1 MELFEETKKQ
11 YDHKRMFNYYLDKLS
26 EKFEGKLM
34 LSRKDVAN
42 TLSMSESTLY
52 RNMQKEADLPK
63 FKKIGGGHY
72 YFPLDGVAKWMAKQA
87 S

>member
-26 EKFEGKLM
+26 DKFEGKLM

-52 RNMQKEADLPK
+52 RNMQKEADLPP

-72 YFPLDGVAKWMAKQA
+72 YFPVDGVAKWMAKQA